1 MAWLFKN
8 FAVKIPNKS
17 KNGYCRLFI
26 ENQFLMNFLVT
37 LPSEVVRV
45 IKYIP
50 AFKAEASILFET
62 SFSGERT
69 ILHLTFVIKK
79 NRTADPRIE
88 ASACFVPE
96 LDTILIRPHCF
107 GKSL

>member
-1 MAWLFKN
+1 
-8 FAVKIPNKS
+8 
-17 KNGYCRLFI
+17 
-26 ENQFLMNFLVT
+26 MNFFVMF
-37 LPSEVVRV
+37 PSEEVIV
-45 IKYIP
+45 IKCIP
-50 AFKAEASILFET
+50 GFKAESSISFEAD
-62 SFSGERT
+62 FPGERT

-88 ASACFVPE
+88 AAACFVPE